1 MVFGAYKANQTTY
14 TTYDIMEAI
23 LGLRKDNT
31 AIQEINKVIQDSV
44 AALEIRVKELEL
56 KAGGQAGLYPPPK
69 DLAPAT
75 S

>member
-1 MVFGAYKANQTTY
+1 
-14 TTYDIMEAI
+14 MEAI